1 MKYSIRIL
9 IVTFLLSIA
18 AGEKTVMASEENT
31 GVYLIINFD
40 VRPEKQT
47 EFEGIMR
54 GVSAAMQSEAGFEEA
69 FVFLDGD
76 LPNKFVLIERWQSKA
91 LHRAHYDR
99 IVQSGD
105 WAHILSMLKAEPS
118 MSYTRLFA
126 H

>member
-1 MKYSIRIL
+1 MKYSIRML
-9 IVTFLLSIA
+9 IVAFLLSITV
-18 AGEKTVMASEENT
+18 GEKTVMAGEGNA

-40 VRPEKQT
+40 VRPERQA
-47 EFEGIMR
+47 EFEDIMR
-54 GVSAAMQSEAGFEEA
+54 GVSSAMQSEAGFEEA

-76 LPNKFVLIERWQSKA
+76 VPNKFVLIERWQSKA
-91 LHRAHYDR
+91 LHREHYDR

-118 MSYTRLFA
+118 MSYTHLFA